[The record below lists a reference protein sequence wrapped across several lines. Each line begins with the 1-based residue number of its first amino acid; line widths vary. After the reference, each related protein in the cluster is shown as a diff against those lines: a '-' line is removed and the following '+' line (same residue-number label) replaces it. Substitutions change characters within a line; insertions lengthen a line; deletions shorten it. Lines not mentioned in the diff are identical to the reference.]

1 MSIFI
6 SLHLVAAVI
15 WVGGMFFAY
24 MILRPAAA
32 SLLPPP
38 ERLQLWSLCFNKFF
52 LWVWI
57 AIVTILATGYIMVF
71 NTYAGFSNAPM
82 FVIAMH
88 WLGIIMVLIF
98 MHVFFAPYKRLKIAV
113 QEGNWQVAAGKLAQI
128 RILVAINTAI
138 GLLILV
144 IASLGKAGF

>member
-1 MSIFI
+1 
-6 SLHLVAAVI
+6 
-15 WVGGMFFAY
+15 
-24 MILRPAAA
+24 
-32 SLLPPP
+32 
-38 ERLQLWSLCFNKFF
+38 
-52 LWVWI
+52 
-57 AIVTILATGYIMVF
+57 MVF

-144 IASLGKAGF
+144 VASLGKAGF

>member
-1 MSIFI
+1 MSIFN

-57 AIVTILATGYIMVF
+57 AIATILATGYFMVF
-71 NTYAGFSNAPM
+71 NTYNGFSNAPI

-113 QEGNWQVAAGKLAQI
+113 QEGNWQAAAGKLAQI
-128 RILVAINTAI
+128 RILVAINTTI
-138 GLLILV
+138 GLVILV